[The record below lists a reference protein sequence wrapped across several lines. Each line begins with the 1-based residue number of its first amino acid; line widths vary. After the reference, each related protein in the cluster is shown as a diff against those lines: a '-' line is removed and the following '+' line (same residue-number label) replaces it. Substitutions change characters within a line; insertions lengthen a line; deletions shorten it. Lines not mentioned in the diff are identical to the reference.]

1 MVTNKPA
8 KRVREWGLGK
18 ILASSFAAAAITV
31 GASIAYN
38 PELIPLNDFNPE
50 YVGGMLDPINDKMD
64 EYVENVERELEKEA
78 QDKYNNKTISKN
90 YSN

>member
-38 PELIPLNDFNPE
+38 PELIPLNNLNTG
-50 YVGGMLDPINDKMD
+50 VGRMFDPINDKMN
-64 EYVENVERELEKEA
+64 EYLENVERELEKEA